1 MIITGMQSGGAERVM
16 ATLCNELSKRHLVRL
31 LILKEAISDY
41 EISERVEVVTGNVS
55 NRNAYKAVIATYKQI
70 RDWQPDL
77 ILSFM
82 TKSNLIALLAKSIA
96 SSKVPTVIAE
106 RANPYD
112 SKQIYQSVRKRLY
125 PKADGCVFQ
134 TKQAQEY
141 YKDILKCKTKVIR
154 NPLNPDFQVKTF
166 MGIRTKRIV
175 TVGRLSIEKNQK
187 LLIDAFAQIADK
199 YPEYK
204 LEIYGEGPLHNELQ
218 CRIEELHLKDRAFLM
233 GRKDN
238 VQQYISDAE
247 IFVLPSNSEGMPNAL
262 LESMALGL
270 ACIATDCPIGGS
282 AVIIDNEKNGLLV
295 PMNDV
300 NKMVKSIDRLIV
312 DTDFASQLRI
322 EAVLV
327 QDDFN
332 AENVC
337 RSWEDYLE
345 SVAENFQVQKE
356 IGVHKWEK

>member
-1 MIITGMQSGGAERVM
+1 MKIMMIITGMRSGGAERVM
-16 ATLCNELSKRHLVRL
+16 ATLCNELSKRHSVRL
-31 LILKEAISDY
+31 LILKEATSDY
-41 EISERVEVVTGNVS
+41 KINERVEVVTGNVA
-55 NRNAYKAVIATYKQI
+55 NRNVCKAVIAARNQI
-70 RDWQPDL
+70 NAWQPDL

-82 TKSNLIALLAKSIA
+82 TKSNLITLLAKLIVSW
-96 SSKVPTVIAE
+96 KVPIVIAE
-106 RANPYD
+106 RANPYNA
-112 SKQIYQSVRKRLY
+112 KKVFQIMRKYLY

-141 YKDILKCKTKVIR
+141 YKDILKCQTEVIR
-154 NPLNPDFQVKTF
+154 NPLNPDFQVKPFT
-166 MGIRTKRIV
+166 GTRTKRIV
-175 TVGRLSIEKNQK
+175 TMGRLSVEKNQK

-204 LEIYGEGPLHNELQ
+204 LEIYGAGPQHNELQ
-218 CRIEELHLKDRAFLM
+218 CRIEELRLENRAFLM

-270 ACIATDCPIGGS
+270 ACISTDCPIGGS

-300 NKMVKSIDRLIV
+300 EQMAMSIERLIV
-312 DTDFASQLRI
+312 DTDFASRLRA
-322 EAVLV
+322 EAVRVL
-327 QDDFN
+327 DDFN

-337 RSWEDYLE
+337 HSWEYYLK
-345 SVAENFQVQKE
+345 SVVEGFKVK
-356 IGVHKWEK
+356 KK